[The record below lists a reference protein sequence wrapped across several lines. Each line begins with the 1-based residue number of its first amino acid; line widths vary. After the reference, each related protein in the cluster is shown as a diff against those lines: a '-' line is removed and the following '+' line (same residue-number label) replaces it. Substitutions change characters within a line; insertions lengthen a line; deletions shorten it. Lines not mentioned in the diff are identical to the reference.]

1 VSSVISESIL
11 FLMSHLQGTTLDK
24 ATLVNSS
31 MEWEENIMII
41 TISYFISRVVTTI
54 FGVEYVEIDG
64 IKKGIAN

>member
-1 VSSVISESIL
+1 MSSVISESIL

-31 MEWEENIMII
+31 MEWEESIMII